1 MWTLSYAIGMGILG
15 SLSIIDIQFRRVPA
29 EILGMANL
37 AVIVYQ
43 IAFAREDLWLI
54 LGGAA
59 VGVLFLGFSW
69 ATRER
74 IGLRGQLG
82 DPDPWD
88 LPRPVGASRGTGG
101 GIFLSCGSFCHL
113 SCPKENVP
121 AVCCTLLSFFD
132 SRVSDQCLWRRLSV
146 RKKGLEASFTVEMSA
161 VAPLCLLLVAACILV
176 FFYFH
181 DKNILSGAAYETA
194 TTGSIKAREKDGVE
208 PGELEALFAQRTGG
222 KCILFAGAGAEV
234 SVTEEEV
241 AVNVTASGGGM
252 RLSLCRKAA
261 VTEPEK
267 KIRNIRRFQ

>member
-1 MWTLSYAIGMGILG
+1 
-15 SLSIIDIQFRRVPA
+15 
-29 EILGMANL
+29 
-37 AVIVYQ
+37 
-43 IAFAREDLWLI
+43 
-54 LGGAA
+54 
-59 VGVLFLGFSW
+59 
-69 ATRER
+69 
-74 IGLRGQLG
+74 
-82 DPDPWD
+82 
-88 LPRPVGASRGTGG
+88 
-101 GIFLSCGSFCHL
+101 
-113 SCPKENVP
+113 
-121 AVCCTLLSFFD
+121 
-132 SRVSDQCLWRRLSV
+132 
-146 RKKGLEASFTVEMSA
+146 MSA

-252 RLSLCRKAA
+252 RLSLCRKAT

-267 KIRNIRRFQ
+267 KDSEYKEVSVDRWNARSRLKKRNDTRRITRCGC